1 MTSPPTTEPP
11 PGRASDGEPEDPE
24 RRLERQFA
32 FVREIDRLKGVL
44 RRTTLHDGSRKENSA
59 EHSWHLATMA
69 LVLAEYAP
77 NDADVLRAVQL
88 CLVHDVVE
96 IDAGDTFA
104 YDAAANVDKAAR
116 EQAAAT
122 RVFGLLPL
130 DQAIALR
137 ALWEEFEQNETPTAR
152 FANALDRLQPLLANL
167 ATGGGSWHAAGVTQS
182 LVRKRMGPIEHGCPI
197 LWPWVC
203 AAIERATREGI
214 LRPDAP
220 NAVPNDQS

>member
-1 MTSPPTTEPP
+1 LRLTARFSRGTPSGAGGGVRRRAADKLAAGGLSCAPLAGAGSVRRPTDPMTSPPTTEPP

-152 FANALDRLQPLLANL
+152 FANALDRLQ
-167 ATGGGSWHAAGVTQS
+167 
-182 LVRKRMGPIEHGCPI
+182 
-197 LWPWVC
+197 
-203 AAIERATREGI
+203 
-214 LRPDAP
+214 
-220 NAVPNDQS
+220 